1 MRKSSLTVLL
11 LVVAVNL
18 LVWALF
24 NRAQSEQDWEGMI
37 RGVSFSPYQRGQ
49 DPFENKHPSADDIA
63 GDLKLLYGKVAGVRT
78 YTSTDGAEETP
89 RLARRF
95 DLRVTAGAWL
105 DTRMERNDLEIR
117 NLIRNARRYDNIDRL
132 IVGNES
138 LLRGDISVN
147 QLIKYLREVRS
158 RVNVPVSTAEPW
170 HVWLAH
176 PELAKEVDYIAIH
189 ILPYWEEVPNE
200 QALGW
205 VLERYEQI
213 RQAFP
218 GKHILIGE
226 VGWPSDGNR
235 LGASKPSL
243 ISQATF
249 IRGFLNIAAQ
259 RHIDYYIM
267 EAFDQP
273 WKYDMEGTAGVH
285 WGIFTVDRQPKFP
298 MVGPVTEN
306 SWWPMQLAAATLLA
320 LLPMAWFLLRWKS
333 LRMQGRLFYALLI
346 QLTVSMLIWTAF
358 TPLTHSLTLGS
369 RVMWGVLLPAQLAL
383 LMVVLINGFELTET
397 LWSGGWKRYFK
408 PLDPARDRP
417 LPMVSLHLAIYN
429 EPPDMVIQTLNSL
442 AHLDYPDFEV
452 LVIDNNTKDDAVW
465 KPVEAHCAVL
475 GARFRFFHLPTWPGF
490 KAGALNYGLTQ
501 TDARAEVIGVVDS
514 DYIVQSNWLRA
525 LAPYFDNPK
534 VGFVQAPQDN
544 RGGEDDP
551 FKEMINWEYNGFFQ
565 IGMMHRNERNAI
577 IQHGTMT
584 LIRRSAL
591 ASVGNWGEGTIC
603 EDAELGLRLFHEG
616 LEAVYVNHPFGHGLT
631 PDSFTGYKKQRFR
644 WAYGAMQIIRRYWR
658 WLIPGFEKPG
668 ADGTGLTPAQKYHFI
683 SGWLPWF
690 TDALHLMFTA
700 MGVVWSV
707 GLVLWPKYFQFPLG
721 VFLIPTLGIF
731 FFKVLH
737 SFWLYVAKVPC
748 STRQRIGAAIAGMAL
763 THTIARAVIQG
774 LTTDSTPFLRT
785 PKCESRP
792 ALIQGFLMAREEAFV
807 LGLLW
812 LATLMVL
819 ISYGFTPE
827 ALVWAVLL
835 LVQSVPYVA
844 ALMLSLVN
852 AVPGLMPRRAR
863 NVALVSQEK

>member
-11 LVVAVNL
+11 LVVVANL
-18 LVWALF
+18 TLWMMF
-24 NRAQSEQDWEGMI
+24 NRPQAEQDWEGLI
-37 RGVSFSPYQRGQ
+37 RGVSFSPYQRGE
-49 DPFENKHPSADDIA
+49 DPFKNKHPTAAEIDS
-63 GDLKLLYGKVAGVRT
+63 DLKMLYGKVASVRT
-78 YTSTDGAEETP
+78 YSSTDGAEEIP
-89 RLARRF
+89 RLARRY

-105 DTRMERNDLEIR
+105 DMRMAKNDLEIR
-117 NLIRNARRYDNIDRL
+117 NLIRNAQRYDNIDRV

-138 LLRGDISVN
+138 LLRGDISIN
-147 QLIKYLREVRS
+147 QLVKYLREVRS
-158 RVNVPVSTAEPW
+158 RVKVPVSTAEPW

-189 ILPYWEEVPNE
+189 ILPYWEGVPND
-200 QALGW
+200 QALTW
-205 VLERYEQI
+205 VVERYEQI

-218 GKHILIGE
+218 GKPILIAE

-243 ISQATF
+243 TSEANF
-249 IRGFLNIAAQ
+249 IRGFLNAAAE
-259 RHIDYYIM
+259 RHFDYFIM
-267 EAFDQP
+267 EGFDQP
-273 WKYDMEGTAGVH
+273 WKYSMEGTAGAH
-285 WGIFTVDRQPKFP
+285 WGIYTVDRQAKFP

-306 SWWPMQLAAATLLA
+306 RYWPVQLAVATVLA
-320 LLPMAWFLLRWKS
+320 LLPMGWFLLRWQS
-333 LRMQGRLFYALLI
+333 LQVRGQLFYAMLI
-346 QLTVSMLIWTAF
+346 QLTVSTLIWTAF

-383 LMVVLINGFELTET
+383 LAVVLINGFELTET
-397 LWSGGWKRYFK
+397 LWSGGWKRYFR
-408 PLDPARDRP
+408 PLDPARDRA

-452 LVIDNNTKDDAVW
+452 LVVDNNTRDEAIW
-465 KPVEAHCAVL
+465 KPVEAHCALL
-475 GARFRFFHLPTWPGF
+475 GARFRFFHLPKWPGF
-490 KAGALNYGLTQ
+490 KAGALNYALSQ
-501 TDARAEVIGVVDS
+501 TDERAVVIGVVDS

-525 LAPYFDNPK
+525 LTPYFDNQK

-544 RGGEDDP
+544 RGWEDEP

-591 ASVGNWGEGTIC
+591 LQVGNWGEGTIC
-603 EDAELGLRLFHEG
+603 EDAELGLKLFHEG

-631 PDSFTGYKKQRFR
+631 PDTFAGYKKQRFR
-644 WAYGAMQIIRRYWR
+644 WAYGAVQIIRRHWR
-658 WLIPGFEKPG
+658 WMVPGLEKQA
-668 ADGTGLTPAQKYHFI
+668 ADGTGLSLAQQYHFI

-690 TDALHLMFTA
+690 TDALHLVFTVA
-700 MGVVWSV
+700 GVLWSI

-721 VFLIPTLGIF
+721 VFLIPALGIF
-731 FFKVLH
+731 IFKVVH
-737 SFWLYVAKVPC
+737 SYWLYVAKVPC
-748 STRQRIGAAIAGMAL
+748 TLRQRIGAAIAGMAL

-792 ALIQGFLMAREEAFV
+792 ALMQGFLMAREETVV

-812 LATLMVL
+812 LSALAVL
-819 ISYGFTPE
+819 IAYGFMPE
-827 ALVWAVLL
+827 AIVWAVLL

-863 NVALVSQEK
+863 AAALVSEPK